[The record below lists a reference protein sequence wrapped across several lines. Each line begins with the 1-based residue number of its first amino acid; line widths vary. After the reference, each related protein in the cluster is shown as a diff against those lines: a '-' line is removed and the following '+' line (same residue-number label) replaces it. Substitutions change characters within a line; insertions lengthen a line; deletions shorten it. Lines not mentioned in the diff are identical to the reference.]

1 MISNIQSPPYLL
13 VVKKNQQM
21 NEEKRIKLRET
32 RRLMMADLESSMLK
46 GKSPEDSIFYYHSSE
61 DRIVLSHALFW
72 VMTKSLKGKVAKEKN
87 LLLIRQYQEEMLEA
101 YLTEDDYFPEIL
113 HYCNILYETLIP
125 ITAGVYSLHTDKDA
139 RKLAGITMIA
149 AGYAGDM
156 SEDLCNDLLDDIDFH
171 FNKIWCCKIEQMLP
185 QLNKMVEE
193 EIKGFAANV

>member
-1 MISNIQSPPYLL
+1 
-13 VVKKNQQM
+13 M
-21 NEEKRIKLRET
+21 NEQTRIKLRET

-46 GKSPEDSIFYYHSSE
+46 GKSPEDSIFCYHSSE

-72 VMTKSLKGKVAKEKN
+72 EMTKSLKGKVAKGKN

-125 ITAGVYSLHTDKDA
+125 ITAGVFDLYTDKDA

-156 SEDLCNDLLDDIDFH
+156 SEDLCNDLLYDIDFQY
-171 FNKIWCCKIEQMLP
+171 NKVRCRKIEQMLP

-193 EIKGFAANV
+193 EIKGLAANV

>member
-1 MISNIQSPPYLL
+1 
-13 VVKKNQQM
+13 M
-21 NEEKRIKLRET
+21 NEETRIKLRET
-32 RRLMMADLESSMLK
+32 RRQMMSNLETTMLK
-46 GKSPEDSIFYYHSSE
+46 GKSPEDSIFYYHSSD

-125 ITAGVYSLHTDKDA
+125 IITGVYDLYTDKDA

-156 SEDLCNDLLDDIDFH
+156 SEDLCNDMLDDIDFH
-171 FNKIWCCKIEQMLP
+171 FNKVSCRKIEQILP

-193 EIKGFAANV
+193 EIKGVAANV

>member
-1 MISNIQSPPYLL
+1 
-13 VVKKNQQM
+13 
-21 NEEKRIKLRET
+21 
-32 RRLMMADLESSMLK
+32 MADLEKSMPK
-46 GKSPEDSIFYYHSSE
+46 GESLEDSIFYYHSSE
-61 DRIVLSHALFW
+61 DRIVLSHAMFW

-113 HYCNILYETLIP
+113 HYCNILYEALIS
-125 ITAGVYSLHTDKDA
+125 ITAGVNSLHTDKDA

-171 FNKIWCCKIEQMLP
+171 FNKVRCLKIEQKLP

-193 EIKGFAANV
+193 EIKGFAANM

>member
-1 MISNIQSPPYLL
+1 
-13 VVKKNQQM
+13 
-21 NEEKRIKLRET
+21 
-32 RRLMMADLESSMLK
+32 MADLEKSMPK
-46 GKSPEDSIFYYHSSE
+46 GESLEDSIFYYHSSE

-113 HYCNILYETLIP
+113 HYCNILYEALIS
-125 ITAGVYSLHTDKDA
+125 ITAGVNSLHTDKDA
-139 RKLAGITMIA
+139 RKLAGITMVA

-156 SEDLCNDLLDDIDFH
+156 SENLCNDLLDDIDFH
-171 FNKIWCCKIEQMLP
+171 FNKVRCRKIEQMLP
-185 QLNKMVEE
+185 QLIKMVEE

>member
-1 MISNIQSPPYLL
+1 
-13 VVKKNQQM
+13 M
-21 NEEKRIKLRET
+21 NGETRIKLREN
-32 RRLMMADLESSMLK
+32 RRLMMADLEKSMPK
-46 GKSPEDSIFYYHSSE
+46 GESLEDSIFYYHSSE

-113 HYCNILYETLIP
+113 HYCNILYEALIS
-125 ITAGVYSLHTDKDA
+125 ITAGVNSLHTDKDA

-156 SEDLCNDLLDDIDFH
+156 SEDLCNDLLDDIDFY
-171 FNKIWCCKIEQMLP
+171 FNKVKCLKIEKILP

-193 EIKGFAANV
+193 EIKGITANV